1 MTLNLRWTL
10 ALLVAACLPFA
21 ACKKMEVAEEELES
35 PAHVEHPNGE
45 DAPATITLGKEAA
58 ERLDLHTATIEEAD
72 ANGAKQKIMPYAALL
87 YDKDGETWAYVN
99 PEAETYMR
107 EKLKIDRIEGEKV
120 FLAEGPKA
128 GTKVVTTGAAELYGS
143 EEEFEEE

>member
-1 MTLNLRWTL
+1 MKLNQRWIL
-10 ALLVAACLPFA
+10 ALLLAACMPLA

-45 DAPATITLGKEAA
+45 DAPATITLDKEAA
-58 ERLDLHTATIEEAD
+58 ERLDVQTAAIEESD
-72 ANGAKQKIMPYAALL
+72 ANGAKLKIMPYAALL
-87 YDKDGETWAYVN
+87 YDKEGETWAYVN
-99 PEAETYMR
+99 SDAETYTR
-107 EKLKIDRIEGEKV
+107 AKLKVERIDGDKV
-120 FLAEGPKA
+120 VLADGPKA